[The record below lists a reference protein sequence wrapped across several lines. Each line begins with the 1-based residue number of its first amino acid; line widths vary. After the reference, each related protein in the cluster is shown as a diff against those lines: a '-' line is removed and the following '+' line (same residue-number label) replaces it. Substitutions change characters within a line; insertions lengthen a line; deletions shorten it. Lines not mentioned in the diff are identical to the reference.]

1 MAINFLGRTDVKYFM
16 QTQLLR
22 FCKDAAK
29 VSSLPLLKITT
40 ESTHFLF
47 VKKKIPICGLN
58 FKQMKYKRSQKVAS
72 KHRTVKN
79 LQIAKTFFKKCEY
92 RYINKYKYN
101 F

>member
-58 FKQMKYKRSQKVAS
+58 FKQKICKLQRHFS
-72 KHRTVKN
+72 KNV
-79 LQIAKTFFKKCEY
+79 
-92 RYINKYKYN
+92 NKDI
-101 F
+101 